1 VSDARG
7 LVEHLFRH
15 QAGRLVARLTRV
27 FGPAHLELAE
37 DVVQEAL
44 MAALDTW
51 PYRGVPD
58 DPAAWLARVAKNRAF
73 DALRRSATLA
83 DREAELRA
91 WTPDAEATGDT
102 VAGEL
107 PSDDLLMVFTCC
119 HPDIGAESRVALTL
133 KTLGGFGVREI
144 ARAFLSSETT
154 IAQRL
159 VRAKR
164 RLRASGAGFELPRPA
179 ELGERL
185 GSVLEVLYLLFN
197 EGYASTA
204 GEALLREDVMDEALR
219 LTDLLLAHAPTAVPE
234 AHALAALML
243 FQSARNPARV
253 DGSGGLL
260 LLAEQDRGRWDAA
273 RIQAGFRRLAAARG
287 GDALNSAQRRWAA
300 SRKRRRAVAS
310 ELPLRAAMAANESPS
325 RRSRTTSA
333 SSAGRDARRASN
345 HASSS
350 RRVTSPALGVDGA
363 GGAPAVPASDSPSR
377 RWPPRAA
384 LRTIQSAF
392 CTSNARRSSK
402 PPSSSRRARRSGTR
416 KSASCSRSDSDCQRR
431 TPAPVRRSR

>member
-1 VSDARG
+1 MSDARG

-287 GDALNSAQRRWAA
+287 GDALTRYHLEAGIAACHAQAPTFEATDWAQILA
-300 SRKRRRAVAS
+300 FYDLLVARHSTPITRLNRAVAVTFVRGPLCGLA
-310 ELPLRAAMAANESPS
+310 ELDALGEPPALARYFLLPATRGELLLRAGDRAGAAVAFADALARGCSAPE
-325 RRSRTTSA
+325 RRFLERRL
-333 SSAGRDARRASN
+333 AG
-345 HASSS
+345 
-350 RRVTSPALGVDGA
+350 
-363 GGAPAVPASDSPSR
+363 
-377 RWPPRAA
+377 
-384 LRTIQSAF
+384 
-392 CTSNARRSSK
+392 C
-402 PPSSSRRARRSGTR
+402 
-416 KSASCSRSDSDCQRR
+416 
-431 TPAPVRRSR
+431 